1 LSDDY
6 CPFVPAIE
14 PVPVVVL
21 QTVVGRKP
29 QSKTL
34 EKNPSTSFIIHKDDI
49 KQFLE
54 SIEKMPVD
62 GYLANLLTD
71 GPEAEVKEVIAGKN
85 IQSGTKQKG
94 KKRRTR
100 KDNLSRAIDA
110 AIKDIG
116 KKPSLEE
123 LWKYF
128 QDDKDE
134 TLFIED
140 TTDETI
146 VWTDTKGIMHDT
158 HKNTLA
164 NRLSRIKM

>member
-71 GPEAEVKEVIAGKN
+71 GPEAEV
-85 IQSGTKQKG
+85 KQKG